1 MVGRLVFSCF
11 NKVDPRRLLIFLT
24 SAGTVVV
31 GLAMV
36 ADNLWLLVS
45 VGLLH
50 SVMWGCIFTLA
61 VAGLG
66 RYTSK
71 ASGVFMMGVFG
82 GAVFPVLQ
90 GIIADALG
98 DWQWTWSVVVV
109 CELVM
114 LAYALWGCAVK
125 DPEALDNIHLAPSDP
140 G

>member
-1 MVGRLVFSCF
+1 
-11 NKVDPRRLLIFLT
+11 
-24 SAGTVVV
+24 
-31 GLAMV
+31 
-36 ADNLWLLVS
+36 
-45 VGLLH
+45 
-50 SVMWGCIFTLA
+50 
-61 VAGLG
+61 
-66 RYTSK
+66 
-71 ASGVFMMGVFG
+71 MMGVFG